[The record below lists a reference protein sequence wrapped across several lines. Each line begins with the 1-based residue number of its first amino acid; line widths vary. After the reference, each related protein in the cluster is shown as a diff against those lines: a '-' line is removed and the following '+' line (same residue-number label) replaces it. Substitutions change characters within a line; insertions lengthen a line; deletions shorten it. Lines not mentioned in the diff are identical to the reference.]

1 MARICIVTPGALG
14 SNPRVVKE
22 ADALVRA
29 GHDVHVIA
37 TRSLAVV
44 DARDAAILAHAAW
57 TCERIDLRTPANR
70 IRRKLGE
77 AAARLVNRLTGWAAA
92 EAMSPLTALLQARA
106 LAHPADLYIA
116 HYDPALP
123 AAARAARRWG
133 GRYAF
138 DAEDFHPGDLADT
151 PENRRQN
158 ALIRAVESRWLP
170 GCAYVTASSPGI
182 AEAYAGAYSLARP
195 TVVLNVF
202 SRGRAAPASTG
213 AGTVEPGPSLYWF
226 SQTVGPDRGLENAL
240 RAIALSRS
248 KPHLHLRGSLA
259 GGYRE
264 AMDSL
269 ARALG
274 VSDRLHFHEPASPL
288 DMERLAAAHDLG
300 LAAETGETTNHQMAL
315 ANKLFTYL
323 LAGVPVLLSD
333 IPGHRAFAELAPG
346 AAFVFQAASPE
357 ALADHLDDLLGDPAR
372 LAAARAQ
379 AFRLGQDRFNWE
391 TEEAAFMACVDTALM
406 PRGAG
411 HA

>member
-123 AAARAARRWG
+123 AAA
-133 GRYAF
+133 
-138 DAEDFHPGDLADT
+138 
-151 PENRRQN
+151 
-158 ALIRAVESRWLP
+158 
-170 GCAYVTASSPGI
+170 
-182 AEAYAGAYSLARP
+182 
-195 TVVLNVF
+195 
-202 SRGRAAPASTG
+202 
-213 AGTVEPGPSLYWF
+213 
-226 SQTVGPDRGLENAL
+226 
-240 RAIALSRS
+240 
-248 KPHLHLRGSLA
+248 
-259 GGYRE
+259 
-264 AMDSL
+264 
-269 ARALG
+269 
-274 VSDRLHFHEPASPL
+274 
-288 DMERLAAAHDLG
+288 HDLG